1 MSKDSIW
8 ITGAE
13 GRLGSALVQLLKKD
27 VKNKVV
33 GTDRDV
39 DVTDMEAVDHAA
51 NVYHPN
57 IVINCASI
65 SDAECCEKDMV
76 EAFRVNALGARNLA
90 SATRRLNAKLIQ
102 LSTDDVFDGK
112 ASGRMT
118 EFDIPDPQTVYGK
131 SKLAG
136 ENYVREL
143 NPRHLI
149 IRSSWVYGAADG
161 ETAQDYFAYV
171 VEQGKNQRSFEA
183 PFDRISTPTSAGELA
198 RFICSLL
205 DKTEYGIYH
214 ASCEGVCSRYEF
226 ARTILALMGY
236 DPALVKG
243 TFSSHNGRQISTLL
257 ENLMMKMTEI
267 HTMPQW
273 MDDLKAYVEE
283 YKSRKAEQEE

>member
-13 GRLGSALVQLLKKD
+13 GRLGSALVQLLKED
-27 VKNKVV
+27 TKNKVI
-33 GTDRDV
+33 GTDRDAV
-39 DVTDMEAVDHAA
+39 DITDMEAVDQAA

-65 SDAECCEKDMV
+65 SDVECCEKDMV

-90 SATRRLNAKLIQ
+90 SATRRLNAKMIQ

-112 ASGRMT
+112 SSGGMT

-131 SKLAG
+131 SKFAG
-136 ENYVREL
+136 ENYVKEL
-143 NPRHLI
+143 NPKHLI
-149 IRSSWVYGAADG
+149 IRSSWVYGASDG
-161 ETAQDYFAYV
+161 EKAQDYFRYV
-171 VEQGKNQRSFEA
+171 VEQGKNHTSFEA

-198 RFICSLL
+198 HFIRSLL

-236 DPALVKG
+236 DPSLVKG
-243 TFSSHNGRQISTLL
+243 TFSSQNGKQVSTLL

-267 HTMPQW
+267 YTMPQW
-273 MDDLKAYVEE
+273 NDDLKAYVEE
-283 YKSRKAEQEE
+283 YKRGQAE

>member
-1 MSKDSIW
+1 MSKNSIW

-13 GRLGSALVQLLKKD
+13 GRLGSALVQLLNED
-27 VKNKVV
+27 VENKVV

-39 DVTDMEAVDHAA
+39 DVTDMEAVEQAA

-65 SDAECCEKDMV
+65 SDVECCEKNMV

-90 SATRRLNAKLIQ
+90 SVTRRLNAKLIQ

-112 ASGRMT
+112 NSGRMT

-131 SKLAG
+131 SKFAG
-136 ENYVREL
+136 ENYVKEL
-143 NPRHLI
+143 NPKHLI

-161 ETAQDYFAYV
+161 KKAQDYFSYV
-171 VEQGKNQRSFEA
+171 VQQGEAQASFEA

-198 RFICSLL
+198 RFINCLL

-236 DPALVKG
+236 DSSLVKG
-243 TFSSHNGRQISTLL
+243 TFSSNDGKQVSTLL

-267 HTMPQW
+267 YTMPQW
-273 MDDLKAYVEE
+273 IDDLKAYVAE
-283 YKSRKAEQEE
+283 YNG